1 MEQGIKDATRAV
13 WGPLERGFWIG
24 TAFAAGAVATW
35 PILDRLS
42 YALDYWWSPNQA
54 AGSMIAI
61 LVIGYLTGLAAA
73 IKRPTRRLGLGI
85 LIGVSVAFPVLFL
98 LTWTVLYAIW
108 GGG

>member
-1 MEQGIKDATRAV
+1 
-13 WGPLERGFWIG
+13 LERGFWIG
-24 TAFAAGAVATW
+24 TAFGAGAVASW

-54 AGSMIAI
+54 AGSMIAV
-61 LVIGYLTGLAAA
+61 LVIGYLAGLGAA
-73 IKRPTRRLGLGI
+73 IKRPPRRLGLGI
-85 LIGVSVAFPVLFL
+85 FIGVSVSFPGLFL